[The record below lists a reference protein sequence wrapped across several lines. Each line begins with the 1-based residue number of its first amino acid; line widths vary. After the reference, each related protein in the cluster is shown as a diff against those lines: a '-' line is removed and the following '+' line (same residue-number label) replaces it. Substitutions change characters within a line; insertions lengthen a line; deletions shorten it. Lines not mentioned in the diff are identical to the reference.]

1 MFRTEVDQ
9 DTDAKRTVMGQPS
22 ATRPATPPEP
32 ATAPTL
38 EIANAIVQTY
48 KELIGRGP
56 TKARVLFAGADVL
69 VVMLEDTMTVQE
81 RTLAA
86 LGEQERLRAQRLFLT
101 TAAEDQFRTI
111 VEDAL
116 GRRTIARVSGFD
128 IDRDVAAEIFTLEPE
143 PTNGTTT

>member
-38 EIANAIVQTY
+38 EIAN
-48 KELIGRGP
+48 
-56 TKARVLFAGADVL
+56 VLFAGADVL